1 MEHFEVMKY
10 MELSVMGYW
19 RWTSHVIV

>member
-10 MELSVMGYW
+10 MELSAMGYW